1 MSDHKKKK
9 SKKSIYNAIGFS
21 NKDIDKIKGVSKKI
35 GNTKIKDVPKHT
47 KRIVKSVAKGAKE
60 LYTVIKDEYKYQK
73 KEAAKDYAKKVDKVR
88 RKYRPKDYDSKGKL
102 KKNH

>member
-1 MSDHKKKK
+1 MPDPKNKK

-21 NKDIDKIKGVSKKI
+21 NADIDKIKGISKKI

-47 KRIVKSVAKGAKE
+47 KRIVKNVAKGAKE

-73 KEAAKDYAKKVDKVR
+73 NEDRKAYRKKVDKVR
-88 RKYRPKDYDSKGKL
+88 RKYRPNDYDSKGKL